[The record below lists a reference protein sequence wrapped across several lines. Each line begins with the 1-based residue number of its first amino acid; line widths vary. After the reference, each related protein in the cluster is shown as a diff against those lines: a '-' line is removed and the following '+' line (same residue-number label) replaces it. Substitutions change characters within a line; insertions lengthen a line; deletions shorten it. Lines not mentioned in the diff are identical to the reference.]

1 MNGDMPLVAIV
12 DDDPSVLRSL
22 ARLLEA
28 HGLRATTFLSGE
40 HLLASIERL
49 APDCIVVDLSMPGL
63 NGLDLQ
69 RELAESDVKRPIV
82 FITGHGD
89 IRSSVQAMRAGAVD
103 FLTKPFDQ
111 DELLRAVWHALGRA
125 QQARETRERL
135 EHVRRRIASLT
146 LRERQVF
153 ERVVIGQ
160 LNKQIASDLGISEK
174 TVKVHRARVMRK
186 MSVRSVAELARIA
199 EQLGVDRGRG

>member
-1 MNGDMPLVAIV
+1 MNGDRPLVAIV
-12 DDDPSVLRSL
+12 DDDLSVLSSL
-22 ARLLEA
+22 ARLLEI
-28 HGLRATTFLSGE
+28 HGLRATTFSSGE
-40 HLLASIERL
+40 RLLATVERL
-49 APDCIVVDLSMPGL
+49 APDCIVADLSMPGL

-69 RELAESDVKRPIV
+69 RRLAESDVTRPIV

-111 DELLRAVWHALGRA
+111 DELLRAVRHALGRA
-125 QQARETRERL
+125 QEARETSERL
-135 EHVRRRIASLT
+135 EHVRQRIASLT

-153 ERVVIGQ
+153 ERVVLGH
-160 LNKQIASDLGISEK
+160 LNKQIAADLGISEK

-186 MSVRSVAELARIA
+186 MFVKSVAQLARIA
-199 EQLGVDRGRG
+199 EQLGVDRSD

>member
-1 MNGDMPLVAIV
+1 MNGDRPLVAIV
-12 DDDPSVLRSL
+12 DDDPSVLSSL
-22 ARLLEA
+22 ARLLEI
-28 HGLRATTFLSGE
+28 HGLRATTFSSGE
-40 HLLASIERL
+40 RLLATVELL
-49 APDCIVVDLSMPGL
+49 APDCIVADLSMPGL

-69 RELAESDVKRPIV
+69 RRLAESDVTRPIV

-111 DELLRAVWHALGRA
+111 DELLRAVRHALGRA
-125 QQARETRERL
+125 QEARETSERL
-135 EHVRRRIASLT
+135 EHVRQRIASLT

-153 ERVVIGQ
+153 ERVVLGH
-160 LNKQIASDLGISEK
+160 LNKQIAADLGISEK

-186 MSVRSVAELARIA
+186 MFVKSVAQLARIA
-199 EQLGVDRGRG
+199 EQLGVDRSD